1 MSDFTLTKSE
11 TLPLT
16 KEVAQAFNDMKA
28 SPTERELDTKR
39 VKHLRE
45 KADAGLLTP
54 FSWSQAVINGETVR
68 MNGQHSSTMLA
79 EMNGEFPDGLKVHID
94 TYEVSEPAGLA
105 RLFRQFDDRKS
116 SRTTADVSGAY
127 QGLFQDLDDVPR
139 LSAKV
144 AIEGVT
150 WFRRVIE
157 GVPTKSGD
165 DIYDIFSQTGLH
177 GFIHYVGN
185 TLSTKTREIKRSHV
199 IAAMYATFAANETVS
214 REFWDHVARGGV
226 EYEDE
231 HPASVLAG
239 WLLSAYQKEMK
250 VPPKAAEYYNACIY
264 AWNAHREGKT
274 LSKINIAKLKGNLDA
289 EA

>member
-1 MSDFTLTKSE
+1 MSNFTLTSSE
-11 TLPLT
+11 TKPLT
-16 KEVAQAFNDMKA
+16 KAVVNEFKEMEA
-28 SPTERELDTKR
+28 SPTERSLDLKR

-45 KADAGLLTP
+45 KADSGLLTP
-54 FSWSQAVINGETVR
+54 FSWSCAIIDGKKVR
-68 MNGQHSSTMLA
+68 MNGQHSSTMLS
-79 EMNGEFPDGLKVHID
+79 EMNGEFPDGLQVHMD
-94 TYEVSEPAGLA
+94 TYEADSLDALA
-105 RLFRQFDDRKS
+105 LLFRQFDDRKS

-127 QGLFQDLDDVPR
+127 QGLYPELADVSTH
-139 LSAKV
+139 SAKIS
-144 AIEGVT
+144 IEGVT
-150 WFRRVIE
+150 WFRRTIE
-157 GVPTKSGD
+157 GAPVESGD
-165 DIYDIFSQTGLH
+165 DIYRVFRQTGLH
-177 GFIHYVGN
+177 GFIHYVGK
-185 TLSTKTREIKRSHV
+185 TLSTKTREIKKVSV